1 MPVRVPVQVPVRG
14 GGVGGATGA
23 AAAGWDGRG
32 RRSLRHRRA
41 RRPAAG
47 LRQGA
52 AHRGR
57 GRPAGAGAVARRDAE
72 GVDGVGV
79 EPGQS
84 GRERAGDRGG
94 DGRGRAARRPHVV
107 PDGATAGGRRRTVPP
122 GQRDGAE
129 GVGRP
134 HGQPARRARRV
145 EGHDRADGLAA
156 DRDGV
161 DAACGEPGEGRR
173 SAARGQHP
181 PDALPLRE
189 QGDGTAAVVRDD
201 DGAGPARHGGGDR
214 RGSRHRGGGRG
225 VDGDDVV
232 GECRRG
238 RAEGC
243 AEADGARPAPPTR
256 TVRRRG
262 TGTWWSWC
270 FPSCAPGWGGTARVM
285 PAAGSA

>member
-1 MPVRVPVQVPVRG
+1 MPGQVPVPVRA
-14 GGVGGATGA
+14 VASAARRGA
-23 AAAGWDGRG
+23 AAAGWTGAG
-32 RRSLRHRRA
+32 VGACGHWRA

-57 GRPAGAGAVARRDAE
+57 GRPAGAGAVPRRDAE
-72 GVDGVGV
+72 GVDRVGV

-134 HGQPARRARRV
+134 HGQPARRTRCV

-173 SAARGQHP
+173 PAARGQHP

-201 DGAGPARHGGGDR
+201 DGAGAARHGGGDR
-214 RGSRHRGGGRG
+214 RGSRTGRGGRG

-232 GECRRG
+232 GECGRG
-238 RAEGC
+238 RAEGG
-243 AEADGARPAPPTR
+243 AEADGGGQCRRRGA
-256 TVRRRG
+256 VRRRG